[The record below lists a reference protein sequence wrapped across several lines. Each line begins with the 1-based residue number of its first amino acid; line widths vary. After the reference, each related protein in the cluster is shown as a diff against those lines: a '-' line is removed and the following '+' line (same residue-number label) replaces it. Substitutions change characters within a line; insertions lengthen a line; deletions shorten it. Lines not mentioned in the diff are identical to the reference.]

1 MQIKQYNREKAVQ
14 YAKIWAGSRNP
25 DYYNYEYLGGDCT
38 NFISQ
43 CIFSGTGIMNY
54 NKANGWYYING
65 NNKSPSWTGVE
76 FLYDF
81 LTRNKS
87 VGPFGREVT
96 RNEIDIGD
104 IVQLSFNGVK
114 FGHTLIVVNKMEDKI
129 FIATHTFD
137 CYNRD
142 LDTYSYV
149 KARYIKI
156 NEFRTW

>member
-54 NKANGWYYING
+54 NKVNGWYYING